1 MHNDVL
7 SLPLDDL
14 FRLNKRKN
22 IMSAYEAVIGLE
34 VHVQARTESKMFCS
48 CPNRFGAEPNT
59 LVCPVCMGYP
69 GVLPTPNREAIRKIV
84 TAGLMCSCDIQKKS
98 KFDRKSYFYPDMPK
112 NYQLTQYDMPF
123 CLNGRIHISGK
134 GFSGEELP
142 DKYIRLTRIHME
154 EDVAKL
160 THFGTHSGVDFNR
173 AGVPLMEIVSE
184 PDMRSPDEAYAYLS
198 ALKQIIQYADIS
210 DCDMEKGQMR
220 CDVNISIRERGCE
233 TFGTKVELKNLNS
246 FRAVHR
252 AIAYE
257 MKRQII
263 LLSEGGTIEQETRGW
278 NDDAGETYTMR
289 GKENAHDYR
298 YFPEPDL
305 LPVEFTDED
314 LENFRKGL
322 PELTEVKRERFVKE
336 FQITPYDAQVLTQEK
351 PMADYFESA
360 ARKSK
365 APKLIANWIVGEL
378 LRELSETDTAISD
391 CRITPEHLAAMVDLI
406 HDGTINGKIAKTVF
420 ADMFATGK
428 APGEI
433 VKEKGLVQVSDD
445 GAILKF
451 VEDVIAANPAQV
463 QQFRDGKTAVLQYL
477 VGQVMKASRGKANP
491 QAAIRL
497 LTEKLK

>member
-1 MHNDVL
+1 M
-7 SLPLDDL
+7 P
-14 FRLNKRKN
+14 
-22 IMSAYEAVIGLE
+22 AYEAVIGLE
-34 VHVQARTESKMFCS
+34 VHVQARTKSKMFCS
-48 CPNRFGAEPNT
+48 CPNQFGAEPNT

-69 GVLPTPNREAIRKIV
+69 GVLPTPNKEAIRKIV
-84 TAGLMCSCDIQKKS
+84 TAGLMCSCDIQKRS

-123 CLNGRIHISGK
+123 CLNGRIHIYGK

-184 PDMRSPDEAYAYLS
+184 PDMRSPDEAYAYLTS
-198 ALKQIIQYADIS
+198 LKQIIQYADIS

-220 CDVNISIRERGCE
+220 CDVNISIRERGAE
-233 TFGTKVELKNLNS
+233 AFGTKVELKNLNS

-257 MKRQII
+257 IKRQIVV
-263 LLSEGGTIEQETRGW
+263 LTEGGMIEQETRGW
-278 NDDAGETYTMR
+278 NDDAGESYTMR

-305 LPVEFTDED
+305 LPVEFTGED

-322 PELTEVKRERFVKE
+322 PELPEVKRERFVKE
-336 FQITPYDAQVLTQEK
+336 YQITPYDAQILTLEK
-351 PMADYFESA
+351 PMADYFEA
-360 ARKSK
+360 AASKSK

-378 LRELSETDTAISD
+378 LRELSEANITIAE
-391 CRITPEHLAAMVDLI
+391 CKITPENLTAMVELI
-406 HDGTINGKIAKTVF
+406 NNGTINGKIAKTVF
-420 ADMFATGK
+420 AEMFATGK
-428 APGEI
+428 APAEI
-433 VKEKGLVQVSDD
+433 VREKGLVQVSDE

-477 VGQVMKASRGKANP
+477 VGQVMKASRGKVNP
-491 QAAIRL
+491 QSAIKL